1 VGVILDDKKILCTLM
16 YILFYLYKKNCL
28 IKLCTAA
35 TDPSVMTVSWFVGS
49 LYDIQLSVMMN
60 IPHRNPL
67 LKVLDFTEK
76 LFLLKWL

>member
-1 VGVILDDKKILCTLM
+1 MTKNIVYFTVYFILSIYT
-16 YILFYLYKKNCL
+16 KKNCL
-28 IKLCTAA
+28 VKLCTAA

-67 LKVLDFTEK
+67 LKVL
-76 LFLLKWL
+76 FLLKWL